1 MTTKIK
7 AANEPVPR
15 PSLQRRF
22 RLGNH
27 WDYLIFVIPVVL
39 YFLIFCYGPMY
50 GVQLAFKR
58 FNPILGIMGS
68 PWIGFDNFER
78 LFNSF
83 QFYRIV
89 KNTLV
94 INLFKTLISFPIP
107 IILALMFNEMRKERL
122 KKTLQTITYA
132 PYFISTVVFV
142 GIINLFLGGENG
154 YLNHLLA
161 LIGIESIPFLTNPD
175 FFPGVYIGTD
185 VWRNSGWN
193 SIIFIAALAAVDP
206 QLHESAQIDGASRW
220 KRMIHVN
227 LPCIMPVIVI
237 QFILQMG
244 KMMTLSY
251 ERILLMQNSL
261 NLEASEVISTYAYK
275 TGLINMD
282 YGFSTAVGLFNNVIN
297 IILLLTANK
306 LAKRYSSSS
315 LF

>member
-1 MTTKIK
+1 MTTKTK
-7 AANEPVPR
+7 AANEPIPR
-15 PSLQRRF
+15 SALKRF
-22 RLGNH
+22 RLGNN

-58 FNPILGIMGS
+58 FNPILGIMDS

-107 IILALMFNEMRKERL
+107 ILLALMFNEMRKERL

-142 GIINLFLGGENG
+142 GIIHLFLGGENG
-154 YLNHLLA
+154 YLNHLLGM
-161 LIGIESIPFLTNPD
+161 IGLDAIPFLTSPD
-175 FFPGVYIGTD
+175 YFAGVYIGSD
-185 VWRNSGWN
+185 IWRNSGWN

-237 QFILQMG
+237 QFILLMG

-261 NLEASEVISTYAYK
+261 NMEASEVISTYAYK

-297 IILLLTANK
+297 IALLLAANK

>member
-1 MTTKIK
+1 M
-7 AANEPVPR
+7 R
-15 PSLQRRF
+15 
-22 RLGNH
+22 GN

-39 YFLIFCYGPMY
+39 YFLLFCYTPMY

-58 FNPILGIMGS
+58 FNPALGIMGS
-68 PWIGFDNFER
+68 PWIGLDNFEK
-78 LFNSF
+78 LFHSF
-83 QFYRIV
+83 QFLRILN
-89 KNTLV
+89 NTLL

-107 IILALMFNEMRKERL
+107 IILALMFNEMRSERW
-122 KKTLQTITYA
+122 KKTFQTITYA

-154 YLNHLLA
+154 YLNHVLEM
-161 LIGIESIPFLTNPD
+161 IGISPLPFLTSPD
-175 FFPGVYIGTD
+175 YFPGVYIGSD
-185 VWRNSGWN
+185 IWRNSGWN

-206 QLHESAQIDGASRW
+206 QLNESAQIDGASRW

-227 LPCIMPVIVI
+227 LPCIMPVVII

-261 NLEASEVISTYAYK
+261 NLERSEVISTYAYK
-275 TGLINMD
+275 VGLINMD

-297 IILLLTANK
+297 IILLLAANK
-306 LAKRYSSSS
+306 IAKRYSSSS

>member
-1 MTTKIK
+1 MTAKTK
-7 AANEPVPR
+7 AAHAPLPR
-15 PSLQRRF
+15 SNHKRF
-22 RLGNH
+22 GLRNN

-58 FNPILGIMGS
+58 FNPIHGIMGS
-68 PWIGFDNFER
+68 PWIGLDNFER

-107 IILALMFNEMRKERL
+107 IMLALMFNEMRKERL

-154 YLNHLLA
+154 YLNHLLGM
-161 LIGIESIPFLTNPD
+161 IGIDSIPFLTNPD
-175 FFPGVYIGTD
+175 YFPGVYIGSD
-185 VWRNSGWN
+185 IWRNSGWN

-237 QFILQMG
+237 QFILLMG

-261 NLEASEVISTYAYK
+261 NMETSEVISTYAYK

-297 IILLLTANK
+297 IILLLAANK
-306 LAKRYSSSS
+306 IAKRYSSSS